1 MIETFKTI
9 LAQKEKP
16 LGGICRFA
24 FAKGKRQYLKP
35 EGIEALGRRRL
46 RKDKEGP
53 PALGSQASRR
63 GGARRGRKTT
73 KMVQ

>member
-24 FAKGKRQYLKP
+24 AKYP
-35 EGIEALGRRRL
+35 
-46 RKDKEGP
+46 
-53 PALGSQASRR
+53 
-63 GGARRGRKTT
+63 KT
-73 KMVQ
+73 